1 VALLLYIYSGNSLRA
16 VEKSMEVFNFVF
28 PFLGLDIPSYV
39 TVRDW
44 VLKAGVDTYAHR
56 CKDIPVDKSYAIVM
70 DESITIAEH
79 KILLGLKTSARHPG
93 KPLAHSDVEVA
104 LIHVAPSHNS
114 SDIVDAVGRI
124 TETVGHAP
132 EYAVTDNGTSL
143 TKGLRDAGLD
153 GHRDISHTF
162 GTFLKAV
169 YDKDEQY
176 ISLTKAIGNARH
188 YALTDVD
195 YLMPCNMR
203 TLARYMNVF
212 GWIHWVGNMMDASY
226 KLTPKERK
234 MYSFV
239 WEHGSLVE
247 ELEEVAECYEKVLS
261 ICKTKGL
268 SYKTSKE
275 CIAIVN
281 RSLMGRGARPTR
293 IAEMMIGYF
302 RAETSLLKSDDDVH
316 NVSSD
321 IIESS
326 FGYFK
331 ERKSDNRMYGVTSFV
346 TILPLHTKLSTLE
359 SARNF
364 DFKGCLERT
373 RSADLKAWGKKNL
386 PENLAAKRVRILG
399 NAV

>member
-1 VALLLYIYSGNSLRA
+1 MYIYSGNSLRA

-28 PFLGLDIPSYV
+28 PFLGLKVPSYN

-44 VLKAGVDTYAHR
+44 VLKAGLDTYARR
-56 CKDIPVDKSYAIVM
+56 CKNLSVDEAYAVVM

-79 KILLGLKTSARHPG
+79 KILLTLKTSAQHPG
-93 KPLAHSDVEVA
+93 KPLAHSDVEVID
-104 LIHVAPSHNS
+104 IHVASSHNS
-114 SDIVDAVGRI
+114 SDIVDAVERI

-143 TKGLRDAGLD
+143 AKGLRDAGLD

-169 YDKDEQY
+169 YDRDEQY
-176 ISLTKAIGNARH
+176 VSLTKAIGNARH
-188 YALTDVD
+188 YALTEVD

-203 TLARYMNVF
+203 ALARYMNVF
-212 GWIHWVGNMMDASY
+212 GWIHWAKNIMEASD
-226 KLTPKERK
+226 KLSPKERK

-261 ICKTKGL
+261 ICKSEGL
-268 SYKTSKE
+268 SRKTAKE
-275 CIAIVN
+275 CTSIIN
-281 RSLMGRGARPTR
+281 RSLMGRGCRLTR
-293 IAEMMIGYF
+293 LADMMFGYF
-302 RAETSLLKSDDDVH
+302 RKEAALLNTGEDAH

-331 ERKSDNRMYGVTSFV
+331 ERKSDNRMYGVTGFV
-346 TILPLHTKLSTLE
+346 MILPLHTKLSTLE

-364 DFKGCLERT
+364 DFKGCLEHT
-373 RSADLKAWGKKNL
+373 HSADLKAWSRQNL
-386 PENLAAKRVRILG
+386 PENLAAKRVRILR
-399 NAV
+399 NAA

>member
-1 VALLLYIYSGNSLRA
+1 MYIYSGNSLRA

-28 PFLGLDIPSYV
+28 PFLGLKVPSYV

-44 VLKAGVDTYAHR
+44 VLKAGLDTYSHR
-56 CKDIPVDKSYAIVM
+56 CKHLPVDEAYAIVM

-79 KILLGLKTSARHPG
+79 KILLGLKTSAQHPG
-93 KPLAHSDVEVA
+93 KPLAHSDVEVVD
-104 LIHVAPSHNS
+104 IHVASSHNS
-114 SDIVDAVGRI
+114 SDIADAVKRI
-124 TETVGHAP
+124 TETAGHAP

-143 TKGLRDAGLD
+143 AKGLRDACID
-153 GHRDISHTF
+153 AHRDISHTF

-169 YDKDEQY
+169 YDRDEQY
-176 ISLTKAIGNARH
+176 VSLTKAIGNARH

-203 TLARYMNVF
+203 ALARYMNVF
-212 GWIHWVGNMMDASY
+212 GWIHWAKNMMEASD
-226 KLTPKERK
+226 KLSPKERK

-247 ELEEVAECYEKVLS
+247 ELEEVAKCYEKVLS
-261 ICKTKGL
+261 VCKSEGL
-268 SYKTSKE
+268 SRRTAGE
-275 CIAIVN
+275 CAAIIN
-281 RSLMGRGARPTR
+281 RSLMGRGIRPARL
-293 IAEMMIGYF
+293 AGMMLGYF
-302 RAETSLLKSDDDVH
+302 RKETALLKSAEDSH

-331 ERKSDNRMYGVTSFV
+331 ERKSDNRMYGVTGFV
-346 TILPLHTKLSTLE
+346 MILPLHTKLSTLE

-373 RSADLKAWGKKNL
+373 HSADLKAWGRQNL
-386 PENLAAKRVRILG
+386 PENLAAKRARILR

>member
-1 VALLLYIYSGNSLRA
+1 MYIYSGNSLRA

-28 PFLGLDIPSYV
+28 PFLGLKVPSYV

-44 VLKAGVDTYAHR
+44 VLKAGLDTYAHR
-56 CKDIPVDKSYAIVM
+56 CKNLPVDEAYAIVM

-79 KILLGLKTSARHPG
+79 KILLSLKTPAQHPG
-93 KPLAHSDVEVA
+93 KPLAHSDVEVID
-104 LIHVAPSHNS
+104 IHVASSHNS
-114 SDIVDAVGRI
+114 SDIADAVERI
-124 TETVGHAP
+124 TETAGHTP

-143 TKGLRDAGLD
+143 AKGLKDAGLD

-169 YDKDEQY
+169 YDRDERY
-176 ISLTKAIGNARH
+176 VSLTKAIGNARH
-188 YALTDVD
+188 YALTEVD

-203 TLARYMNVF
+203 ALARYMNVF
-212 GWIHWVGNMMDASY
+212 GWIHWAKNMMEASD
-226 KLTPKERK
+226 KLSSKERK

-239 WEHGSLVE
+239 LEHGSLVE

-261 ICKTKGL
+261 ICKSEGL
-268 SYKTSKE
+268 SHKTAKE
-275 CIAIVN
+275 CTAAIS
-281 RSLMGRGARPTR
+281 RSLMGRGCQLTR
-293 IAEMMIGYF
+293 LAEMMIGYF
-302 RAETSLLKSDDDVH
+302 RKEAALLNTGDDAH

-331 ERKSDNRMYGVTSFV
+331 ERKSDNRMYGVTGFV
-346 TILPLHTKLSTLE
+346 MILPLHTKLSTLE

-364 DFKGCLERT
+364 DFKGCLEHT
-373 RSADLKAWGKKNL
+373 HSADLKDWSRQNL

-399 NAV
+399 NAA

>member
-1 VALLLYIYSGNSLRA
+1 MLLYIYSGNSLRA

-28 PFLGLDIPSYV
+28 PFLGLDVPSYV

-44 VLKAGVDTYAHR
+44 VLKAGLDTYAHR
-56 CKDIPVDKSYAIVM
+56 CKNLPVDEAYAIVM

-79 KILLGLKTSARHPG
+79 KILLSLKTSAQHPG
-93 KPLAHSDVEVA
+93 KPLTHSDVEVID
-104 LIHVAPSHNS
+104 IHVASSHNS
-114 SDIVDAVGRI
+114 SDIADAVERI
-124 TETVGHAP
+124 TETAGHAP

-143 TKGLRDAGLD
+143 AKGLRDAGLD

-176 ISLTKAIGNARH
+176 VSLTKAIGNARH

-203 TLARYMNVF
+203 ALARYMNVF
-212 GWIHWVGNMMDASY
+212 GWIHWARNMIEASD
-226 KLTPKERK
+226 KLSPKERK

-247 ELEEVAECYEKVLS
+247 ELEEAAECYEKVLS
-261 ICKTKGL
+261 ICKSEGL
-268 SYKTSKE
+268 SRKTVRE
-275 CIAIVN
+275 CADIIN
-281 RSLMGRGARPTR
+281 RNLMGRGCRLNR
-293 IAEMMIGYF
+293 LAELMLGYF
-302 RAETSLLKSDDDVH
+302 RKEAALLNTEEDAH

-346 TILPLHTKLSTLE
+346 MILPLHTKLSTLE

-373 RSADLKAWGKKNL
+373 LSADLKVWSRHNL
-386 PENLAAKRVRILG
+386 PENLAAKRVRILR
-399 NAV
+399 NAA

>member
-1 VALLLYIYSGNSLRA
+1 MLLYIYSGSSLRA

-28 PFLGLDIPSYV
+28 PFLGLNVPSYV

-44 VLKAGVDTYAHR
+44 VLKAGLDTYAHR
-56 CKDIPVDKSYAIVM
+56 CKNLPVGEAYAIVM

-79 KILLGLKTSARHPG
+79 KILLTLKTPAQHPG
-93 KPLAHSDVEVA
+93 KPLAHSDVEVID
-104 LIHVAPSHNS
+104 IHVASSHNS
-114 SDIVDAVGRI
+114 SDIADAVERI
-124 TETVGHAP
+124 TETAGHAP
-132 EYAVTDNGTSL
+132 GYAVTDNGTSL
-143 TKGLRDAGLD
+143 AKGLRDAGLD

-169 YDKDEQY
+169 YDRDEQY
-176 ISLTKAIGNARH
+176 VSLTKAIGNARH

-203 TLARYMNVF
+203 ALARYMNVF
-212 GWIHWVGNMMDASY
+212 GWIHWAKNMMEASD
-226 KLTPKERK
+226 KLSSKERK

-239 WEHGSLVE
+239 LEHGSLVE
-247 ELEEVAECYEKVLS
+247 ELEEVAKCYEKVLS
-261 ICKTKGL
+261 ICKSEGL
-268 SYKTSKE
+268 SHKTARE
-275 CIAIVN
+275 CTSVIN
-281 RSLMGRGARPTR
+281 RSLTGRGYRLTR
-293 IAEMMIGYF
+293 LAGMMLEYF
-302 RAETSLLKSDDDVH
+302 RKETALLNTGEDAH

-346 TILPLHTKLSTLE
+346 MILPLHTRLSTLE

-364 DFKGCLERT
+364 DFKGCLERSH
-373 RSADLKAWGKKNL
+373 SADLKVWSRQNL
-386 PENLAAKRVRILG
+386 PENLAAKRARILR
-399 NAV
+399 NAA

>member
-1 VALLLYIYSGNSLRA
+1 MLLYIYSGNSLRA
-16 VEKSMEVFNFVF
+16 VEKSMEVFGFVF
-28 PFLGLDIPSYV
+28 PFLGLKAPSYV

-44 VLKAGVDTYAHR
+44 VLKAGLDTYAHR
-56 CKDIPVDKSYAIVM
+56 CKHLPVDEAYAIVM

-79 KILLGLKTSARHPG
+79 KILLALKTSAQHPG
-93 KPLAHSDVEVA
+93 KPLTHSDVEVVD
-104 LIHVAPSHNS
+104 IHVASSHNS
-114 SDIVDAVGRI
+114 SDIVAAVNRI
-124 TETVGHAP
+124 TDTVGHAP

-143 TKGLRDAGLD
+143 AKGLRGAGLE

-169 YDKDEQY
+169 YDRDEQY
-176 ISLTKAIGNARH
+176 VSLTKAIGNARH

-203 TLARYMNVF
+203 ALARYMNVF
-212 GWIHWVGNMMDASY
+212 GWIHWAKNMMEASD
-226 KLTPKERK
+226 KLSPKERK

-261 ICKTKGL
+261 ICKAKGL
-268 SYKTSKE
+268 SRKTARE
-275 CIAIVN
+275 CTSIIN
-281 RSLMGRGARPTR
+281 RSLMGRGYRLTR
-293 IAEMMIGYF
+293 LAEMMIGYF
-302 RAETSLLKSDDDVH
+302 KKETALLNTEEDAH

-331 ERKSDNRMYGVTSFV
+331 ERKSDNRMYGVTGFV
-346 TILPLHTKLSTLE
+346 MILPLHTKLSTLE
-359 SARNF
+359 SARSF
-364 DFKGCLERT
+364 DFKGCLKRT
-373 RSADLKAWGKKNL
+373 HNADLKAWSRQNL
-386 PENLAAKRVRILG
+386 PENLAAKRVRILR
-399 NAV
+399 NAA

>member
-1 VALLLYIYSGNSLRA
+1 MLLYIYGGNSFRA

-28 PFLGLDIPSYV
+28 PFLGLKAPSHN

-44 VLKAGVDTYAHR
+44 VLKAGLDTYARR
-56 CKDIPVDKSYAIVM
+56 CRNLPVDEAYAIVM

-79 KILLGLKTSARHPG
+79 KILLSLKTSAQHPG
-93 KPLAHSDVEVA
+93 KPLTHSDVEVA
-104 LIHVAPSHNS
+104 DIHVASSHNS
-114 SDIVDAVGRI
+114 SDIVEAVERI
-124 TETVGHAP
+124 TGTAGHAP

-143 TKGLRDAGLD
+143 AKGLKDAGLD

-169 YDKDEQY
+169 YDRDEQY

-203 TLARYMNVF
+203 ALARYMNVF
-212 GWIHWVGNMMDASY
+212 GWIHWAKNMMEASG
-226 KLTPKERK
+226 KLSQKERK

-239 WEHGSLVE
+239 WKHASMVD
-247 ELEEVAECYEKVLS
+247 ELEEVAECYEEVLS
-261 ICKTKGL
+261 ICKSEGL
-268 SYKTSKE
+268 SCKTAKE
-275 CIAIVN
+275 STAIIN
-281 RSLMGRGARPTR
+281 RSLMGRGCRLTR
-293 IAEMMIGYF
+293 LAGMMLEYF
-302 RAETSLLKSDDDVH
+302 RKETALLNAEVDAH

-331 ERKSDNRMYGVTSFV
+331 ERKSDNRMYGVTGFV
-346 TILPLHTKLSTLE
+346 MILPLHTKLSTLE

-373 RSADLKAWGKKNL
+373 HSADLKAWGRQNL
-386 PENLAAKRVRILG
+386 SENLAAKRMRILR
-399 NAV
+399 NAA

>member
-1 VALLLYIYSGNSLRA
+1 MYIYSGNSLRA

-28 PFLGLDIPSYV
+28 PSLGLEVPSYN

-44 VLKAGVDTYAHR
+44 ILKAGLDTYAHR
-56 CKDIPVDKSYAIVM
+56 CRNLPADEAYAIVM
-70 DESITIAEH
+70 DESVTIAEH
-79 KILLGLKTSARHPG
+79 KILLALKTPAQHPG
-93 KPLAHSDVEVA
+93 KPLAHSDVEVID
-104 LIHVAPSHNS
+104 IHVASSHNS
-114 SDIVDAVGRI
+114 TDIVGAVERI
-124 TETVGHAP
+124 TDTAGHAP

-143 TKGLRDAGLD
+143 AKGLRDAGLD

-169 YDKDEQY
+169 YDRDEQY
-176 ISLTKAIGNARH
+176 VSLTKAIGNARH

-203 TLARYMNVF
+203 ALARYMNVF
-212 GWIHWVGNMMDASY
+212 GWIHWAKNMMEASD
-226 KLTPKERK
+226 KLSPKERK

-247 ELEEVAECYEKVLS
+247 ELEEVAECCEKVLS
-261 ICKTKGL
+261 ICKSEGL
-268 SYKTSKE
+268 SHKTARE
-275 CIAIVN
+275 CISIIN
-281 RSLMGRGARPTR
+281 RSLTGRGYRPTR
-293 IAEMMIGYF
+293 LAGMMLEYF
-302 RAETSLLKSDDDVH
+302 RKETALLNTGEDAH

-346 TILPLHTKLSTLE
+346 MILPLHTRLSTLE
-359 SARNF
+359 SARDF
-364 DFKGCLERT
+364 DFKGCLEHT
-373 RSADLKAWGKKNL
+373 HSADLKAWSRQNL
-386 PENLAAKRVRILG
+386 PENLAAKRVRILR
-399 NAV
+399 NAA